1 MNIPFADAL
10 LHYYVARQARARPV
24 PPVSEWRLHETRRVL
39 LVLTTGLGDAV
50 LSTPVLPALRKA
62 LPNAEI
68 RLLCRAT
75 WVPLF
80 VADPDLNGV
89 ISYRGKYRGFL
100 SLVAELRRFLP
111 DIAVILHGNDP
122 DILPLAFLAGSRF
135 IVRIPT
141 EGTRYGFLL
150 SNRHRAGDR
159 ATVAGWHYIDN
170 RLRILDTIGVAPIER
185 YPRIHLSPA
194 VRAGVVA
201 RMRTRLGGRTYW
213 VMHACAADLY
223 KTWPLEKTRA
233 LLERSKSAH
242 PAVAVLLTGSRADRE
257 VLQSL
262 AAGLEDV
269 HVVAGEFDIAET
281 AACLAGASCVVA
293 PDTGVLHLAAA
304 LGAPVVGL
312 YAPTSAS
319 LVGPRSREGTPV
331 IIQKPATCD
340 PSCAKQCPYTPHNC
354 MDQIGVEE
362 VRAALESA
370 LAG

>member
-1 MNIPFADAL
+1 MNIPFADDL
-10 LHYYVARQARARPV
+10 LYYYVARQARARPV
-24 PPVSEWRLHETRRVL
+24 PPVSEWRLRETRRVL

-68 RLLCRAT
+68 RLLCRVA
-75 WVPLF
+75 WMPLF
-80 VADPDLNGV
+80 AADPDLNGV
-89 ISYRGKYRGFL
+89 ICYRGKYRRFF

-111 DIAVILHGNDP
+111 DIAVVLHGNDP

-150 SNRHRAGDR
+150 SNRYRAGDR

-170 RLRILDTIGVAPIER
+170 RLRILDTIGVAATER

-194 VRAGVVA
+194 VREGVVA
-201 RMRTRLGGRTYW
+201 QLRNRLGGRTYW
-213 VMHACAADLY
+213 VMHACAADPY

-233 LLERSKSAH
+233 ILEHSKSAH
-242 PAVAVLLTGSRADRE
+242 PAVAVLLTGSRADSEALRP
-257 VLQSL
+257 L

-281 AACLAGASCVVA
+281 AACLAGATCVVA

-304 LGAPVVGL
+304 LGVPVVGL

-319 LVGPRSREGTPV
+319 LVGPRSRGGTPV
-331 IIQKPATCD
+331 IIQKPPTCD

-370 LAG
+370 LAR